1 MALYIDSNIALEG
14 LAYGWAAEFGRS
26 RGVNVNGKLLPA
38 YIEGLATPYSV
49 SISNVSV
56 VSVPTDLISEMPEEQ
71 QDIIR
76 NENAAKA
83 AAAPRVGE
91 PDDVAQVVA
100 FLASES
106 SKRVTGSTISA
117 NGGTIII

>member
-1 MALYIDSNIALEG
+1 MGSFLQSVGNRAFSLTS
-14 LAYGWAAEFGRS
+14 LAA
-26 RGVNVNGKLLPA
+26 
-38 YIEGLATPYSV
+38 
-49 SISNVSV
+49 VSV
-56 VSVPTDLISEMPEEQ
+56 GFVPTDLISRMPRQQ

-76 NENAAKA
+76 KENAAKSA
-83 AAAPRVGE
+83 AAARVGE

-106 SKRVTGSTISA
+106 SKWVTGSTSSA